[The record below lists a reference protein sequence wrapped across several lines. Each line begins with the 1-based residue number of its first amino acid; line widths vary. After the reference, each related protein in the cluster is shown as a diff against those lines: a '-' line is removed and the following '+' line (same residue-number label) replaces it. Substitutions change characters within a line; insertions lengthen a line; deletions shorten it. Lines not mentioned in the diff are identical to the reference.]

1 MNTNTDFE
9 ASGPS
14 RELAEYL
21 EIPLRYP
28 YHVILPFLG
37 IFIFALLA
45 LAVMPKKYQ
54 SSTLIMVE
62 SDRASAAM
70 NNDQLGERL
79 GTIKQEIE
87 SRTRLEQII
96 DELKPYAA
104 YGETPLYW
112 QVAEMRR
119 ATHIRVQGNDAFS
132 IEFVH
137 RNPEMAMKVTNRLA
151 SLFIENTGKL
161 REAAVAEARGFTE
174 SSLAESKKMLDQ
186 AAAAVRQFKDKYMG
200 ALPEQLATNLATLA
214 RLQME
219 KQTLEG
225 SLQAAESRREF
236 LLNAM
241 VNQGLPSSSRTGETA
256 KQLLELKQNLAALR
270 QRYTEQHPDIRA
282 LLARIEALESSA
294 TDDGKERRA
303 AAANASTPGAAS
315 GGASSE
321 RQERLVQNL
330 DLSDPAAY
338 ALYVNL
344 EKVNQEIQSLSLAK
358 LQLDSRIA
366 QLQSRVEM
374 TPRIEAELYA
384 LEKDYSLSRENYD
397 LMLRKD
403 LQAEMAERLEAHW
416 QADLFRVLDPA
427 HRPERAVSPNGL
439 LFLMAGM
446 FFGAIAG
453 LITAAIADYLDQ
465 SVKNVRQLE
474 SLVPIPVLATIP
486 QVKRMRKRA
495 KIYA

>member
-1 MNTNTDFE
+1 MNMNTDFE
-9 ASGPS
+9 TSGSS

-28 YHVILPFLG
+28 YHVILPFVAILS
-37 IFIFALLA
+37 FALLA
-45 LAVMPKKYQ
+45 LKVMPTKYQ

-70 NNDQLGERL
+70 DNEQLGERL

-87 SRTRLEQII
+87 SRTRLEQIVS
-96 DELKPYAA
+96 ELEPYAA
-104 YGETPLYW
+104 YGDVPLYW

-119 ATHIRVQGNDAFS
+119 ATHIRVQGNDAFA

-137 RNPEMAMKVTNRLA
+137 REPEMAMKVTNRLA

-186 AAAAVRQFKDKYMG
+186 AAAAVRQFKERYMG
-200 ALPEQLATNLATLA
+200 ALPEQLVTNLATLS

-219 KQTLEG
+219 NQTLEG
-225 SLQAAESRREF
+225 SLQAAENRRE
-236 LLNAM
+236 LMLNAV
-241 VNQGLPSSSRTGETA
+241 VNLGLPSPGPDEAA
-256 KQLLELKQNLAALR
+256 KELLELKRNLAELR
-270 QRYTEQHPDIRA
+270 QRYTEHHPDIQA
-282 LLARIEALESSA
+282 LVARIEALQSSA
-294 TDDGKERRA
+294 TDDGKERRE
-303 AAANASTPGAAS
+303 AAANASAPGSAS
-315 GGASSE
+315 GGATPAG
-321 RQERLVQNL
+321 QERIVQNL

-338 ALYVNL
+338 ALYANL
-344 EKVNQEIQSLSLAK
+344 EKVNQEIQTLSIAR
-358 LQLDSRIA
+358 QELDARIA

-427 HRPERAVSPNGL
+427 HRPERPVSPSSFLFVMAGL
-439 LFLMAGM
+439 LL
-446 FFGAIAG
+446 GAIAG
-453 LITAAIADYLDQ
+453 LLTAAIADYLDQ

-486 QVKRMRKRA
+486 RVKRMRKRA

>member
-1 MNTNTDFE
+1 MNMNTDFE

-28 YHVILPFLG
+28 YHVILPFVA
-37 IFIFALLA
+37 IFAVAILA
-45 LAVMPKKYQ
+45 LAVMPRKYQ

-70 NNDQLGERL
+70 KSDQLGERL

-87 SRTRLEQII
+87 SRTRLEQVLS
-96 DELKPYAA
+96 ELKPYAA
-104 YGETPLYW
+104 YGELPLYW
-112 QVAEMRR
+112 QVDEMRR

-132 IEFVH
+132 IEYVH

-161 REAAVAEARGFTE
+161 REAAVVEARGFTE

-186 AAAAVRQFKDKYMG
+186 SQLAVRQFKEKYMG
-200 ALPEQLATNLATLA
+200 ALPEQLATNLATLS

-225 SLQAAESRREF
+225 SLQAAESRRE
-236 LLNAM
+236 LTLNAM
-241 VNQGLPSSSRTGETA
+241 MNQGFSSSKTGDSA

-270 QRYTEQHPDIRA
+270 QRYTEYHPDIQA
-282 LLARIEALESSA
+282 LVARIQAIESST
-294 TDDGKERRA
+294 TDEGKARRE
-303 AAANASTPGAAS
+303 AAANASATGTAS
-315 GGASSE
+315 AGDGSA
-321 RQERLVQNL
+321 RQDKVVPNL

-338 ALYVNL
+338 TLYTNL

-358 LQLDSRIA
+358 RDLDARIA
-366 QLQSRVEM
+366 LLQSRVET

-427 HRPERAVSPNGL
+427 HLPERPVSPNGF
-439 LFLMAGM
+439 LFVMAGL

-486 QVKRMRKRA
+486 QVKRMRKKA